1 MQRIALP
8 ERIHWKQTAREA
20 GFAFHTI
27 EGERYWD
34 ERGAYRFSLQQI
46 EQDIEDPTLELHEMA
61 MSIVAE
67 AVNSEEMLT
76 RLAVPRPMWE
86 LVRHSWQRGD
96 AHLYGRMDLA
106 YNGHGPAK
114 LYEFNYDTP
123 TSLYEAAFFQW
134 VWLEDQIKAGVLPA
148 HADQFNSIQDKLIL
162 AFASLGKAL
171 QKPLHLA
178 SCEGS
183 TEDLG
188 TVEYL
193 RDCAHQAGL
202 KTHLLHVEDIGW
214 DSKHKEFVDVDNTP
228 IELLFKLYPLEQ
240 MFEDG
245 FAKHLTDSPM
255 QLIEPAWKTIL
266 SNKGLMPL
274 LWERFPGHPNL
285 LACHF
290 EDAQSAQSPVPTGWV
305 RKRLFSREGANI
317 DMGLTNGDRVS
328 SDGEYGEGPSV
339 LQAIAPLTRFEDEQG
354 VGGYALVGSW
364 VVGDQPA
371 GMGIREDDTL
381 ITKDTARFVPHFI
394 DG

>member
-8 ERIHWKQTAREA
+8 ERIHWKQTAREV
-20 GFAFHTI
+20 GFQFHTI
-27 EGERYWD
+27 DGERYWD
-34 ERGAYRFSLQQI
+34 ERGAYRFSLQQV
-46 EQDIEDPTLELHEMA
+46 ENDIEDPTLELHEMA

-76 RLAVPRPMWE
+76 RLAVPNSMWD

-96 AHLYGRMDLA
+96 AHLYGRMDFA

-123 TSLYEAAFFQW
+123 TSLYEAALFQW
-134 VWLEDQIKAGVLPA
+134 VWLEDQIKAGVIPA
-148 HADQFNSIQDKLIL
+148 GSDQFNSIQDKLVL
-162 AFASLGKAL
+162 AFASLGQAL
-171 QKPLHLA
+171 KKPLHLA

-183 TEDLG
+183 IEDLG

-214 DSKHKEFVDVDNTP
+214 DEKNKEFVDLENTP

-245 FAKHLTDSPM
+245 FAQHLTTSPM

-266 SNKGLMPL
+266 SNKGLLPL
-274 LWERFPGHPNL
+274 MWERFPGHPNL
-285 LACHF
+285 LASHF
-290 EDAQSAQSPVPTGWV
+290 EAPDQAGSAVPTGWV

-317 DMGLTNGDRVS
+317 DMGLLNGERLS
-328 SDGEYGEGPSV
+328 SDGEYGDAPSV
-339 LQAIAPLTRFEDEQG
+339 LQAVAPLTRFTDDNG
-354 VGGYALVGSW
+354 VGGYALIGSW